1 MIASSFFGQLNANKQ
16 LIIQMVDHKGLAEI
30 YVHLAASIFLFAAS
44 LLAIFIIWLN
54 FGRRGQ
60 GWFALRMGIF
70 FIGLI
75 GLGEAAEHFFPPQ
88 GHDFFH
94 YLHMLAAP
102 MSLFF
107 LYLAVNELQLFYFDL
122 EPKRMISNNNL
133 Y

>member
-1 MIASSFFGQLNANKQ
+1 MIASSFFGNLVDKNVLVNQF
-16 LIIQMVDHKGLAEI
+16 VDHKALGEI
-30 YVHLAASIFLFAAS
+30 YVHFAATMFLFAAS
-44 LLAIFIIWLN
+44 LLAIFVVWLN

-75 GLGEAAEHFFPPQ
+75 GLGEFSEHFFSPK

-107 LYLAVNELQLFYFDL
+107 LYLAVNELQLLYFDL
-122 EPKRMISNNNL
+122 EPKRMISSAPG
-133 Y
+133 